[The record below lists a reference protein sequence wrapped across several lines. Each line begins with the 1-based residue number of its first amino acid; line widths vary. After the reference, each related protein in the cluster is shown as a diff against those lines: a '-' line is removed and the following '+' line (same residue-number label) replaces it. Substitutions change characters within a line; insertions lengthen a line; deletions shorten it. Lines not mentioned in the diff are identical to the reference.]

1 MARFHGRPLLP
12 SPELEP
18 FGAAYHPACVPG
30 AGGAVTVIA
39 EEPLLPPVA
48 AVMVAEPM
56 VTPDTKP
63 LLLTVATVVALLD
76 HVIERPDTV
85 LPAESLGVAVSC
97 TVFPVAT
104 LADAG
109 LTTTEATGTIA
120 AVIVDV
126 PLLPPLAAVIVAE
139 PALLA
144 VTSPLPLT
152 FAIVVS
158 LLDHTMVW
166 PVSGLPA
173 ESFGVAAS
181 CTVCPTNRL
190 AAAGLTVTEAMVTF
204 ATAIA
209 DVPLFPPVAA
219 VIVAEPAPFPVTS
232 PLVLTVAIVVLSL
245 DQVTTRPVS
254 GLPAESL
261 GVAVSCTVCPTYRLP
276 DAGVTVT
283 DATGTVVTVTLEE
296 ALRPSLAA
304 VIVVEPAATPVT
316 SPLAVTVATP
326 VLLLDQVTVL
336 PVSTAPVESRVV
348 AVSCT
353 VCVGSTLADAGLT
366 LIEATG
372 GRVTA
377 TVAVSAKLV
386 A

>member
-1 MARFHGRPLLP
+1 M
-12 SPELEP
+12 
-18 FGAAYHPACVPG
+18 
-30 AGGAVTVIA
+30 
-39 EEPLLPPVA
+39 
-48 AVMVAEPM
+48 
-56 VTPDTKP
+56 
-63 LLLTVATVVALLD
+63 
-76 HVIERPDTV
+76 
-85 LPAESLGVAVSC
+85 
-97 TVFPVAT
+97 
-104 LADAG
+104 
-109 LTTTEATGTIA
+109 
-120 AVIVDV
+120 
-126 PLLPPLAAVIVAE
+126 
-139 PALLA
+139 
-144 VTSPLPLT
+144 
-152 FAIVVS
+152 
-158 LLDHTMVW
+158 
-166 PVSGLPA
+166 
-173 ESFGVAAS
+173 
-181 CTVCPTNRL
+181 
-190 AAAGLTVTEAMVTF
+190 
-204 ATAIA
+204 
-209 DVPLFPPVAA
+209 
-219 VIVAEPAPFPVTS
+219 
-232 PLVLTVAIVVLSL
+232 
-245 DQVTTRPVS
+245 S

-304 VIVVEPAATPVT
+304 VTVVEPAATPVT